1 MASFSLG
8 MLGILLM
15 LDICFLVNYF
25 VIRALRRW
33 ADSQTDNR
41 SHGRNNAKRGK
52 KDKKDHD
59 HVTEQ
64 MKILAN
70 GSAYSELAFAW
81 LTGSVRMEA
90 LCVRKFP
97 AWKPLPYH
105 LGLITTCIFVV
116 LATIMLSPDLIAQ
129 HLGASA
135 VQLDA
140 NLCVSEHFDAGI
152 EAFQQELWD
161 ITNLKLAK
169 QQHHLLQDFHQALIN
184 DTALYGIPPFQCPS
198 NQKKKNGQPDRSNP
212 WTKKE
217 WEKRHKASFFPGY
230 CEQALTA
237 AMEAANQRVCYHEFC
252 DCPTLPDLAVF
263 QMAGLADK
271 KFCGEVC
278 ISVPTACPGH
288 SLPVV
293 ADEDRYDESNDYQ
306 LQQLLFAQQRQREL
320 AENRTFATTLPDNIQ
335 STAEKTAEKISH
347 QVDIASYV
355 YIGYSCLALFFP
367 SPLILFRMPYWI
379 ATKRL
384 LFGVQ
389 KTHFIC
395 FVLAVWWGVE
405 YFRSVW
411 YSPDLQVFLSNLR
424 IGDPCFV
431 DPDYLLERQNV
442 LNAVCQELIPLE
454 PEFNQSA
461 ITVHDV
467 LQEVH
472 LFSNGCNCSFPN
484 QYLSNVTSS
493 MVSNKTIASVLSEI
507 GFNQTMSLDDRT
519 VIRVPDE
526 RIQYLGNSSIC
537 TNNTAARRLVWENR
551 RDQDAYDYDSK
562 TDWYNLWIAS
572 GFLAMLVVKVA
583 MANFGVSLMLL
594 ADCFC
599 GCQGEYLWM
608 PMSLVPEGSKAKSQT
623 SRRAESTTTSSSA
636 SPPTQLIEK
645 WFEKKRR
652 ALFVGAL
659 SKTFFWG
666 LLVHLCMVNLFRSV
680 YQEMYD
686 SLELLG
692 DRGNSTRDTTLQLYE
707 MLEQRDIKVL
717 GSCLGVAGI
726 VIVLGIYVVHELNES
741 AKLLSAENLPDT
753 DDSSDSECDE
763 DNGNRATTTREQDL
777 LNDVVVQLDPEAYT
791 DFPNGRSTS

>member
-33 ADSQTDNR
+33 ADSQSKQR
-41 SHGRNNAKRGK
+41 HSAKRRK
-52 KDKKDHD
+52 KEEKDQD
-59 HVTEQ
+59 HITEQ
-64 MKILAN
+64 MKVLAN
-70 GSAYSELAFAW
+70 ASAYSELAFAW

-105 LGLITTCIFVV
+105 LGMVTTCIFVI

-152 EAFQQELWD
+152 EAFQKELFEM
-161 ITNLKLAK
+161 TNLPLAK

-198 NQKKKNGQPDRSNP
+198 NPKQKNGPGL
-212 WTKKE
+212 KKE
-217 WEKRHKASFFPGY
+217 WEKRHKASFFPGF

-237 AMEAANQRVCYHEFC
+237 AMESANHRVCYHEFC

-278 ISVPTACPGH
+278 ISVPTVCPGH

-293 ADEDRYDESNDYQ
+293 TDEDRYDASKDYQ
-306 LQQLLFAQQRQREL
+306 LQQLLFAQQQQRLL
-320 AENRTFATTLPDNIQ
+320 AENRTFTTTLPENIQ

-379 ATKRL
+379 SVKWF

-431 DPDYLLERQNV
+431 DPDYLLERQKV
-442 LNAVCQELIPLE
+442 LNTVCQELIPLE

-472 LFSNGCNCSFPN
+472 LFSNRCNCSFPN
-484 QYLSNVTSS
+484 QYLSDVTSS
-493 MVSNKTIASVLSEI
+493 MVSNNTIASVLSEI
-507 GFNQTMSLDDRT
+507 GFNQTMQLNDHT
-519 VIRVPDE
+519 VIPVPDE
-526 RIQYLGNSSIC
+526 RIHYLGNSSIC

-551 RDQDAYDYDSK
+551 RDQDAYDYDSQ
-562 TDWYNLWIAS
+562 TDWYKLWIAS

-608 PMSLVPEGSKAKSQT
+608 PMSLVPDGSKTKSQT
-623 SRRAESTTTSSSA
+623 PSRRAESNTTTSSSA
-636 SPPTQLIEK
+636 APPTQLIEK

-666 LLVHLCMVNLFRSV
+666 IVVHLCMVNLFRSV
-680 YQEMYD
+680 YQEMYK

-692 DRGNSTRDTTLQLYE
+692 YHGSSTRDITLQFYE
-707 MLEQRDIKVL
+707 MIEQRELKVL

-726 VIVLGIYVVHELNES
+726 VSALGVYIVYKLNES
-741 AKLLSAENLPDT
+741 TKLLSAENLPDT

-763 DNGNRATTTREQDL
+763 DNGNRATGRELDL
-777 LNDVVVQLDPEAYT
+777 LNDVVVQLDPEAYL
-791 DFPNGRSTS
+791 DFANERSTQ